1 MGWCGFWDKL
11 PGPNAPGCK
20 AVEEGADAVG
30 DAVAGAWEKIVQDM
44 AEAASAVVREIAT
57 GWLAI
62 DSPTLDQDSGPVGFL
77 RSSTIA
83 LTSWVAVLCLVIA
96 AGRLAWERR
105 AEPARQAAAGVLRL
119 VVVSAAAVAVVNL
132 LTAAGDDFSRWI
144 VNRST
149 GCGGYAANEPC
160 VDAFGERLL
169 TLTAFA
175 AVDRPLTG
183 LMFIMALLLIIASI
197 VQIAFMLARNAML
210 IVLAGTLPLTAAAST
225 TEAGRAW
232 FNKSMG
238 WLLAFVLYKPVAA
251 IIYASAFATIG
262 KSKSGEFMTQVS
274 GVMLLVMAALT
285 LPALMRIAVPMVSAV
300 GGWSAAGAIQGTG
313 RAVAQGAMAIKTGGG
328 SAAAKGGAGAAGAA
342 GKAGGKPGAGGAGPA
357 AGGKPGGKPG
367 PSGPGGGKPGGGP
380 STKNGPGSG
389 TGTGA
394 GSGAGPSGGQGR
406 PVPPQ
411 SQPQPQSGPAPGG
424 APHSA
429 GGQPSSA
436 PGGNAPSASG
446 RRPNDQGGPHGGR

>member
-30 DAVAGAWEKIVQDM
+30 DAVAGAWERIVQDL

-62 DSPTLDQDSGPVGFL
+62 DSPTLDQESGPVGFIHG
-77 RSSTIA
+77 STIA
-83 LTSWVAVLCLVIA
+83 LTSYVAVACLIIA
-96 AGRLAWERR
+96 SVRLAWERR
-105 AEPARQAAAGVLRL
+105 AEPARQALAGVLRL
-119 VVVSAAAVAVVNL
+119 VAASAAGVAVINL

-149 GCGGYAANEPC
+149 GCGGYAANEEC

-169 TLTAFA
+169 LVTAFA

-183 LMFIMALLLIIASI
+183 LIFVMALLLIVASI
-197 VQIAFMLARNAML
+197 VQIAFMLARNALL

-232 FNKSMG
+232 FNKSVG
-238 WLLAFVLYKPVAA
+238 WLLAFVLYKPTAA
-251 IIYASAFATIG
+251 IIYAAGFASIG
-262 KSKSGEFMTQVS
+262 KSESGEFMTQVS
-274 GVMLLVMAALT
+274 GLMLLLLAALT
-285 LPALMRIAVPMVSAV
+285 LPALMRIAVPVVSAV

-328 SAAAKGGAGAAGAA
+328 SAAARPPAGAART
-342 GKAGGKPGAGGAGPA
+342 GGRPGAGGASGT
-357 AGGKPGGKPG
+357 AGGRPGGRPG
-367 PSGPGGGKPGGGP
+367 GGGPGGGRPDAGGG
-380 STKNGPGSG
+380 TRTGG
-389 TGTGA
+389 TGTGN
-394 GSGAGPSGGQGR
+394 GQGPAGGRSR
-406 PVPPQ
+406 PVPA
-411 SQPQPQSGPAPGG
+411 QPQSGAPAGG
-424 APHSA
+424 GPRGAE
-429 GGQPSSA
+429 GQPS
-436 PGGNAPSASG
+436 GAPSRGTTDTGGPPSGG
-446 RRPNDQGGPHGGR
+446 RRRSDEGGPHGSR